1 MYTNAPLEVV
11 ATDTRETVLM
21 ARTGRGEGEADII
34 ARLTGVGFHG
44 TPEEVRANAERLAAC
59 WNLCLGIPDRV
70 LADSAVQGSLMAR
83 LDALSEA
90 VRRHD
95 AGLAGLPPHHVK
107 PSNWHG

>member
-1 MYTNAPLEVV
+1 MYTNARLEVV

-44 TPEEVRANAERLAAC
+44 TPEELLANAERLAAC
-59 WNLCLGIPDRV
+59 WNLCLGIPDKV
-70 LADSAVQGSLMAR
+70 LADCAVKDNLMMR
-83 LDALSEA
+83 LDALSKA
-90 VRRHD
+90 VRHHD
-95 AGLAGLPPHHVK
+95 VGLAGLPPHHTK